1 MYERYKKHL
10 RHQKSYYKDHSY
22 NRAMSRFGFDK
33 EEVAE
38 ILRLIKKGKYVNK
51 SVIGG
56 RIIYELW
63 FDGDQIRV
71 VYDKKLK
78 QIVTFLYDEEVFE
91 ELDNNYKKGLD
102 ENIVSF

>member
-1 MYERYKKHL
+1 MKQPYKTVEKERL
-10 RHQKSYYKDHSY
+10 SYYKKHSY

-33 EEVAE
+33 EEIAK
-38 ILRLIKKGKYVNK
+38 ILRLIKREKYVNK
-51 SVIGG
+51 FVSRG

-63 FDGDQIRV
+63 FNDDQVRV

-91 ELDNNYKKGLD
+91 ELDNNNYKKGLD
-102 ENIVSF
+102 ENIVS